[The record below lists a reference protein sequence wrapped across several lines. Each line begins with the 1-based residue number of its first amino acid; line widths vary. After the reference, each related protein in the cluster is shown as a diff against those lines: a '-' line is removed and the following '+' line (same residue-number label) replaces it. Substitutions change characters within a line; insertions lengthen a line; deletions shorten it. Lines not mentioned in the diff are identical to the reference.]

1 MVSRLLPQCPPAC
14 RSEGSVN
21 PRRVIFL
28 LPAAVAAVI
37 ALSPADAAAQRRVV
51 RHAPPRVVVGVG
63 VHYGYPVYG
72 YPYYRAPLYRSAYF
86 YDPFWWG
93 YADYQFPRYPYPP
106 YGYGYY
112 DSSSDLRVQVNPKQA
127 EVYVDGYLTGN
138 VDDFDGVFQRL
149 RLPPGEHEV
158 TIYAQGYR
166 SITQRMLFR
175 PFESY
180 TIKDTL
186 QPAAAGDA
194 AEPRP
199 TPSSRTQPSTAR
211 VPGERPD
218 DPGQY
223 RAPDR
228 DADRGGDRFGTV
240 AVRVQP
246 ADAEVMIDGE
256 HWEAPSRER
265 LQVQLSDGSH
275 RVEIRKSGYRTYTS
289 TVHVRSGETV
299 TLNVSLSPE

>member
-21 PRRVIFL
+21 PRRVIFF
-28 LPAAVAAVI
+28 ASRGRRRGYRTVACGC
-37 ALSPADAAAQRRVV
+37 SCAAARR
-51 RHAPPRVVVGVG
+51 APCAPAGGGRGWR
-63 VHYGYPVYG
+63 HYGYPVYG
-72 YPYYRAPLYRSAYF
+72 YPFMAAFYRSAYF
-86 YDPFWWG
+86 YDPILVGLRRLSVSALPVSTLRVWVC
-93 YADYQFPRYPYPP
+93 
-106 YGYGYY
+106 

-211 VPGERPD
+211 VPGSGRTTLASI
-218 DPGQY
+218 
-223 RAPDR
+223 APPIVTR
-228 DADRGGDRFGTV
+228 I
-240 AVRVQP
+240 
-246 ADAEVMIDGE
+246 AEAIGL
-256 HWEAPSRER
+256 ARLPS
-265 LQVQLSDGSH
+265 GC
-275 RVEIRKSGYRTYTS
+275 
-289 TVHVRSGETV
+289 
-299 TLNVSLSPE
+299 SPRMPR

>member
-1 MVSRLLPQCPPAC
+1 VT
-14 RSEGSVN
+14 
-21 PRRVIFL
+21 PRRVSFL

-37 ALSPADAAAQRRVV
+37 AMSPAHAAAQPRVV
-51 RHAPPRVVVGVG
+51 HHPHTRVVVGVG
-63 VHYGYPVYG
+63 VRYGYPGYG
-72 YPYYRAPLYRSAYF
+72 YPFYGFPFYSSAYF

-93 YADYQFPRYPYPP
+93 YAGYQFPRYPYPP

-138 VDDFDGVFQRL
+138 VDDFDGTFQRL

-256 HWEAPSRER
+256 HWEASSRER

-299 TLNVSLSPE
+299 TVNVSLSPE